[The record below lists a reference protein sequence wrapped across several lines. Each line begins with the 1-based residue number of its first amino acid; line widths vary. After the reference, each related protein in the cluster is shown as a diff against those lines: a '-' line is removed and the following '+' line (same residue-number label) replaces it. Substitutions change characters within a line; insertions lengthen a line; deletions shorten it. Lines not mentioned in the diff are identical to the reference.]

1 MAKLRK
7 RRPTQADAELFLRQ
21 GVYSVGSAD
30 YIDPKERSLQ
40 LDDLEG
46 LFHDLWRQELR
57 ATRRL
62 DLLILKCHIVIEI
75 FLNRILL
82 MSAHNETDFEKE
94 RFTFAQKLTLVHA
107 FVLHPNP
114 TLIPTLECLN
124 KVRNQIAH
132 GLQFDLEIVNKMVRY
147 NSELSIEEVTALTN
161 TQRAAAMRRIV
172 ASICGHLVGAVTA
185 THSFESLQSAWKHE
199 RGQA

>member
-7 RRPTQADAELFLRQ
+7 RRPTEADAELFLRQ
-21 GVYSVGSAD
+21 GEYSVGSSD
-30 YIDPKERSLQ
+30 YIDPKERLAQ
-40 LDDLEG
+40 LDDLED

-75 FLNRILL
+75 FLNRLL
-82 MSAHNETDFEKE
+82 LLSAHNETDFEKE
-94 RFTFAQKLTLVHA
+94 RFTFSQKVTLAHA
-107 FVLHPNP
+107 FALSPDPV
-114 TLIPTLECLN
+114 LIPTLDCLN

-132 GLQFDLEIVNKMVRY
+132 GLQFDMGIVNKIVRY
-147 NSELSIEEVTALTN
+147 NSELSIKEVTALTN

-172 ASICGHLVGAVTA
+172 AGICGHIVGAVTA
-185 THSFESLQSAWKHE
+185 AHTFELSQSASKHE
-199 RGQA
+199 RRR